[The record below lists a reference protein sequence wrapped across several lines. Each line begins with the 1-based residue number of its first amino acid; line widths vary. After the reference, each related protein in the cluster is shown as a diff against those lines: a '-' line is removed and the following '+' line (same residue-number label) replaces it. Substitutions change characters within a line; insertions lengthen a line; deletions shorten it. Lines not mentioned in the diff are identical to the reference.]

1 MDIGNEHLETS
12 TDRKRGYQ
20 LISTSHMIWPISLA
34 DISNYRICIY
44 CICND
49 KFDNLY
55 KSHTVLH
62 TVMRHTAQFHAEMIE
77 LVYDHDQSMLIGLHR
92 YNDNTESD
100 FQ

>member
-20 LISTSHMIWPISLA
+20 LISTSHMIWSISLA
-34 DISNYRICIY
+34 DISNYRICTY

-55 KSHTVLH
+55 KSHT
-62 TVMRHTAQFHAEMIE
+62 AQFHAEMME

-92 YNDNTESD
+92 YKDNTESD